1 MQWGFEEGVLD
12 LGLLVVLFYER
23 CRDDISEGQSL
34 AVGMASLGVCLEA
47 RLSPVF
53 GSVGCRGARME
64 NALGKARG
72 F

>member
-1 MQWGFEEGVLD
+1 MQWGFEEVVLH

-47 RLSPVF
+47 KGEPCVRVCWL
-53 GSVGCRGARME
+53 
-64 NALGKARG
+64 
-72 F
+72 